1 MKAEEFKAWLEEN
14 GAKTAVGR
22 NTRTHAVRTI
32 ETKLDELG
40 FDYPDLDAAWEAK
53 RFADVRDR
61 ISYLRADFAEGG
73 EAFRI
78 LMPQSENPAKRLSNW
93 ASWLGQYGQF
103 LDGNTGSSDADRIR
117 RQVLETYIEPAREQD
132 DETVELVVKEVN
144 DQLGLKEAWPNICQA
159 MRGKKFH
166 DLADV
171 PPPQS
176 FGADQSTATRFRFD
190 MERENYWALRLLQG
204 RFGRPIARSA
214 KMVSFQLAD
223 GRQIALELSIAKAQ
237 VWIEGAWQDSLPE
250 GATATAYA
258 AAKSRHS
265 NLPGRLAHNGADA
278 RPVTLVVIPNAEVLT
293 QLLDQ
298 YEKGEGIK
306 RDNLGKLKQAFLD
319 LHPDFT
325 NFADTPSFA
334 SNEGDYKQALVDEAK
349 RLLSATQGQPDAE
362 LGGALIELLAGRTEL
377 FCNLIDWHAMGVI
390 DKARKANPGVIETAA
405 GALARAE
412 KTDESVA
419 AFVEKVWPLLRGDPP
434 INPYAESRMLPT
446 MLRALVDPESVL
458 AIRSTPTDNAAR
470 ALLGC
475 PAFANAP
482 LSREE
487 LQSVTGM
494 AREMMRIMDEEWG
507 WAPRHLWDVQ
517 GFIWET
523 CQKRLPDETEP
534 KAEEQPASEKA
545 RPAMPQPTNLILYG
559 PPGTGKTYRTAAEA
573 VRLCGETV
581 PGDRDELMEL
591 YRALSR
597 KGRIGFVTFHQN
609 FSYEDFVEGLRPQQ
623 AETDEQGEGGGIG
636 FSLVPRDGVFK
647 EMAKVAGENR
657 GRALTHDLPPFDG
670 SRKIFKMSLGRS
682 WASEDDAIY
691 QGALDGGYVVL
702 GWGGDVDWSGPE
714 YDDWEAIKRRW
725 RQDHPDAHGN
735 DPNMSQIYTFRANM
749 EVGSLIVIS
758 DGNMKFRAIA
768 EVTGDYRYE
777 PGPGGEYN
785 HRRDVRWLWHS
796 DESLPRERI
805 YRKQLSQVSAYQMQ
819 SRQVVWDALEQI
831 VASGGDAVATS
842 GEPEPYVLVIDEINR
857 ANVSKVFGELITLLE
872 PDKRAGMEN
881 ALSVKLPYSGDDF
894 SVPANLHIIGTMNT
908 ADRSIALL
916 DTALR
921 RRFRF
926 EEMAPDTSVAAFQQ
940 AEADTGL
947 PLDAV
952 LNTMNRRIEYLV
964 DRDHR
969 IGHAFF
975 IGCETKP
982 QVDAVMRDKVIPLLQ
997 EYFFDDWNR
1006 LAAVLG
1012 EKDRGGNFLTCE
1024 TIEDPM
1030 GEGDPLK
1037 SWRVRAEFEEGAYA
1051 RLVSGKV
1058 APVPDDGVAD
1068 PE

>member
-14 GAKTAVGR
+14 GAKTAAGR

-40 FDYPDLDAAWEAK
+40 FDYPDLDAAWQAK

-117 RQVLETYIEPAREQD
+117 RHALETYIEPAREQD

-278 RPVTLVVIPNAEVLT
+278 RPVTLVVIPNADVLT

-298 YEKGEGIK
+298 YERGQNINRE
-306 RDNLGKLKQAFLD
+306 NLGKLKQAFLD

-349 RLLSATQGQPDAE
+349 RLLAAAQGQPDAE

-390 DKARKANPGVIETAA
+390 DKARKANPGVIEAAA

-419 AFVEKVWPLLRGDPP
+419 AFVEKVWPLLRGDPL

-470 ALLGC
+470 ALLGR

-487 LQSVTGM
+487 LQTVTGI
-494 AREMMRIMDEEWG
+494 AREMRRTMDEEWG

-523 CQKRLPDETEP
+523 CQKRLPDKTDP
-534 KAEEQPASEKA
+534 KTEEQSTSEKA

-559 PPGTGKTYRTAAEA
+559 PPGTGKTYRTMTEA
-573 VRLCGETV
+573 LRYCGEQ
-581 PGDRDELMEL
+581 PEQDRTLL
-591 YRALSR
+591 R
-597 KGRIGFVTFHQN
+597 KQYDRLREAGRIEFVTFHQN
-609 FSYEDFVEGLRPQQ
+609 FSYEDFVEGLRPRT
-623 AETDEQGEGGGIG
+623 AEDETGG
-636 FSLVPRDGVFK
+636 FSLYPEAGVFR
-647 EMAKVAGENR
+647 EIAARAGDELA
-657 GRALTHDLPPFDG
+657 GRSQDRSLAGRRF
-670 SRKIFKMSLGRS
+670 FKMSLGESGNAADDWVFEESLANGYALFSFGCIDWRDDRFS
-682 WASEDDAIY
+682 ESGAILDEARRERPNEDISASSGIVQCTDMFRND
-691 QGALDGGYVVL
+691 LDE
-702 GWGGDVDWSGPE
+702 GDVVVVSKGLS
-714 YDDWEAIKRRW
+714 
-725 RQDHPDAHGN
+725 N
-735 DPNMSQIYTFRANM
+735 
-749 EVGSLIVIS
+749 
-758 DGNMKFRAIA
+758 FRAIG
-768 EVTGDYRYE
+768 VVDGPYE
-777 PGPGGEYN
+777 YHPREAGQYC
-785 HRRDVRWLWHS
+785 HRRKVRWLWHATEALS
-796 DESLPRERI
+796 VQEIQPRNFGRKTIHPLGTRDPLDIERLQSLVDQSTPRQSGNGE
-805 YRKQLSQVSAYQMQ
+805 VSSNAHQF
-819 SRQVVWDALEQI
+819 
-831 VASGGDAVATS
+831 
-842 GEPEPYVLVIDEINR
+842 VLIIDEINR
-857 ANVSKVFGELITLLE
+857 ANISKVFGELITLIE
-872 PDKRAGMEN
+872 PDKRLGMPN
-881 ALSVKLPYSGDDF
+881 ALKVRLPYSKREFG
-894 SVPANLHIIGTMNT
+894 VPANLHIIGTMNT

-926 EEMAPDTSVAAFQQ
+926 EEMAPDTSVAAFRK
-940 AEADTGL
+940 AEVDTGL
-947 PLDAV
+947 PLGAV
-952 LNTMNRRIEYLV
+952 LNTMNKRIEYLV

-975 IGCETKP
+975 IGCETKA

-1030 GEGDPLK
+1030 GEGGEPLK
-1037 SWRVRAEFEEGAYA
+1037 SWSVLTEFDEGAYA
-1051 RLVSGKV
+1051 RLVSGKA
-1058 APVPDDGVAD
+1058 APPPDKQEAD
-1068 PE
+1068 PA